1 METGRP
7 FFSLSFDGAAG
18 YTLHETSDAGR
29 NLETAGGAGESLDQC
44 GGRGGGARTVVA
56 EETGNAATQADEDE
70 QRQPRVRDAEPG
82 CGRPYRK

>member
-1 METGRP
+1 MLGGTWRRRAVRARV
-7 FFSLSFDGAAG
+7 STNAVAGAA
-18 YTLHETSDAGR
+18 
-29 NLETAGGAGESLDQC
+29 
-44 GGRGGGARTVVA
+44 GARTVVA